1 MTSLFLLQL
10 LNGVQFGILLFL
22 IAAGLTL
29 VFGIMDFVNLAHGV
43 IYMVGAYLAVSFT
56 QMTGSYGL
64 GLLLTLPA
72 TLLIGLVLELLV
84 FRRLYDRPHLDQ
96 VLATFGLVMIV
107 TEGVQIIWGAAP
119 LSVAMPEALS
129 GSIPLIGQM
138 RYPVFR
144 LVVIG
149 AGLATAL
156 GLYLIIGHTRIGM
169 RLRAGATSRAMV
181 SALGVDI
188 HKLFTVIFAF
198 GAMLAGFAGAMV
210 APILT
215 VDSGMGEQVLILAF
229 VVIVIGGIGSVRGA
243 FAGALLVG
251 IVDTMGRSFGPI
263 LLRLVMEPAAAGQA
277 GRVLAPMLV
286 YILMAAILAARP
298 TGLFGQ
304 KT

>member
-1 MTSLFLLQL
+1 MINLFLLQL
-10 LNGVQFGILLFL
+10 LNGMQFGILLFL

-43 IYMVGAYLAVSFT
+43 IYMIGAYLTVTFS
-56 QMTGSYGL
+56 QVTGSYGL

-84 FRRLYDRPHLDQ
+84 FRKLYDRPHLDQ

-107 TEGVQIIWGAAP
+107 TEAVEIIWGAAP
-119 LSVAMPEALS
+119 LSVGMPELLS
-129 GSIPLIGQM
+129 GSVPLIGPL

-156 GLYLIIGHTRIGM
+156 ALWLMITRTRIGM
-169 RLRAGATSRAMV
+169 RLRAGATNRAMV
-181 SALGVDI
+181 AALGVDI
-188 HKLFTVIFAF
+188 RKLFTIIFAF

-210 APILT
+210 APIMT
-215 VDSGMGEQVLILAF
+215 VDSGMGESVLILAF
-229 VVIVIGGIGSVRGA
+229 VVIVIGGIGSVKGA

-251 IVDTMGRSFGPI
+251 LVDTLGRSFGPI
-263 LLRLVMEPAAAGQA
+263 LLRSVLDPAAAGQA

-286 YILMAAILAARP
+286 YILMAVILALRP
-298 TGLFGQ
+298 TGLFGAGA
-304 KT
+304 